1 MDHKR
6 TITPHDHETLV
17 LIQSNVGSV
26 VLTPVFHN
34 GEARQALALVMQ
46 NETGVFLR
54 ILGITINPSD
64 VIQDKLGQPAAFT
77 PPMVDKEALN

>member
-6 TITPHDHETLV
+6 PVTVNDHEILV
-17 LIQSNVGSV
+17 LIQQNVGQV

-54 ILGITINPSD
+54 ILGITLNPGD
-64 VIQDKLGQPAAFT
+64 VTQDKLGQPAAFT
-77 PPMVDKEALN
+77 PPTVGKEALN